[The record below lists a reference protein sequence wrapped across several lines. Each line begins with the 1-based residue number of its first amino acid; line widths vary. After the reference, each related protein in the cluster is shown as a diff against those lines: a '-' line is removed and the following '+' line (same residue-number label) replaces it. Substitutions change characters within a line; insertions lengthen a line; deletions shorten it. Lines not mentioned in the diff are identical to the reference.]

1 MNCRAAPTLRT
12 SFSEAWKPSRQ
23 SLRTKPS
30 GAWRTSLVRN
40 RTDLSASR
48 RAATASTAPGT
59 TSSPTHRQPSR
70 STSTWSYRRR
80 AGERGTRAALSLAAV
95 PRSLAVIP
103 ACLALALAGCG
114 SSSDDEKSGQSGAS
128 TPEATETAAAA
139 NQFLPQGCEDDS
151 KPAPKD
157 VGKLKQP
164 TGKLSEA
171 KTYVATVSTT
181 CGDFQITLD
190 AKRAPVT
197 GGSFKYL
204 ADHKF
209 FDDLNFH
216 RIVAGFVIQGGDPH
230 GDGSGGPGWTVV
242 EAPPKDLTYDAGVV
256 AMAKTD
262 TDPPGASG
270 SQFFVVTGSGA
281 ASLQP
286 IYALLGEVTQGLDVA
301 QKIGGIQSDP
311 TTGQPAWP
319 VVIKSVRVKV
329 S

>member
-1 MNCRAAPTLRT
+1 V
-12 SFSEAWKPSRQ
+12 
-23 SLRTKPS
+23 
-30 GAWRTSLVRN
+30 VR
-40 RTDLSASR
+40 
-48 RAATASTAPGT
+48 PV
-59 TSSPTHRQPSR
+59 
-70 STSTWSYRRR
+70 
-80 AGERGTRAALSLAAV
+80 ALL
-95 PRSLAVIP
+95 L
-103 ACLALALAGCG
+103 ACLALLAAGCG
-114 SSSDDEKSGQSGAS
+114 GGGKPADKTSTPAAS
-128 TPEATETAAAA
+128 TPDPVS
-139 NQFLPQGCEDDS
+139 NGCG
-151 KPAPKD
+151 KGHPPMPKD
-157 VGKLKQP
+157 IAKLKKP
-164 TGKLSEA
+164 TERLDPA

-190 AKRAPVT
+190 AKRAPKT
-197 GGSFKYL
+197 GGAFKYL

-216 RIVAGFVIQGGDPH
+216 RIVADFVIQGGDPQ
-230 GDGSGGPGWTVV
+230 GDGSGGPGWTIV

-286 IYALLGEVTQGLDVA
+286 VYALLGKVTQGLDVA

-319 VVIKSVRVKV
+319 VVIKSIRVKV
-329 S
+329 A